1 MGEQEKD
8 KKASFVR
15 VKCKD
20 CENEQ
25 VTFYRVSST
34 VSCDV
39 CGAILAEPTGGFS
52 RYKGEVIEE
61 VE

>member
-1 MGEQEKD
+1 MKNED
-8 KKASFVR
+8 KERASFVR
-15 VKCKD
+15 VKCND

-25 VTFYRVSST
+25 ITFYRVSST
-34 VSCDV
+34 VNCDV

-52 RYKGEVIEE
+52 RYKGEVVDE